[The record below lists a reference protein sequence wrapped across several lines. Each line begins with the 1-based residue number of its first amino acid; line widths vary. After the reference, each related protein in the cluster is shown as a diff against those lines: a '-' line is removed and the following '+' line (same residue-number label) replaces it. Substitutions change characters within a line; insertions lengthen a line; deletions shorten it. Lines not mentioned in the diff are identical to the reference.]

1 MEKETKEERIA
12 RRHRERDEQMKSS
25 PGYVTFSIM
34 FTLAYPF
41 IAVFTFIMSTLLAV
55 FSGFHGRWRG
65 LLVVD
70 VVNDE
75 SERLFFLKRFFRYE
89 GRSVQSAFIY

>member
-1 MEKETKEERIA
+1 MPPDKKPNDQSINVMETKEERIA

-41 IAVFTFIMSTLLAV
+41 IAVFTFIMSALLNV
-55 FSGFHGRWRG
+55 FSGISRALAW
-65 LLVVD
+65 VV
-70 VVNDE
+70 
-75 SERLFFLKRFFRYE
+75 SGGK
-89 GRSVQSAFIY
+89 SK

>member
-1 MEKETKEERIA
+1 MTVKPDDQSINVMETKEERIA

-41 IAVFTFIMSTLLAV
+41 IAVFTFIMSALLNV
-55 FSGFHGRWRG
+55 FSGISRALAW
-65 LLVVD
+65 VV
-70 VVNDE
+70 
-75 SERLFFLKRFFRYE
+75 SGGK
-89 GRSVQSAFIY
+89 SK

>member
-12 RRHRERDEQMKSS
+12 RRHRERDKQMKSS

-41 IAVFTFIMSTLLAV
+41 IAVFTFVMSTLLSCL
-55 FSGFHGRWRG
+55 SGISRAMAW
-65 LLVVD
+65 VV
-70 VVNDE
+70 
-75 SERLFFLKRFFRYE
+75 SGGSSK
-89 GRSVQSAFIY
+89 

>member
-1 MEKETKEERIA
+1 METKEERIA

-41 IAVFTFIMSTLLAV
+41 IAVFTFVMSTLLAV
-55 FSGFHGRWRG
+55 FSGISRAMAW
-65 LLVVD
+65 VVSGG
-70 VVNDE
+70 N
-75 SERLFFLKRFFRYE
+75 SK
-89 GRSVQSAFIY
+89 

>member
-12 RRHRERDEQMKSS
+12 RRHRERDEQMKAS

-41 IAVFTFIMSTLLAV
+41 IAVFTFIMSTLLAI
-55 FSGFHGRWRG
+55 FSGISRAFAW
-65 LLVVD
+65 VV
-70 VVNDE
+70 
-75 SERLFFLKRFFRYE
+75 SGGSSK
-89 GRSVQSAFIY
+89 

>member
-12 RRHRERDEQMKSS
+12 RRHRERDAEMKSS

-41 IAVFTFIMSTLLAV
+41 IAVFTFVMSGLLSI
-55 FSGFHGRWRG
+55 FSGISRAMAW
-65 LLVVD
+65 VVSGG
-70 VVNDE
+70 N
-75 SERLFFLKRFFRYE
+75 SK
-89 GRSVQSAFIY
+89 